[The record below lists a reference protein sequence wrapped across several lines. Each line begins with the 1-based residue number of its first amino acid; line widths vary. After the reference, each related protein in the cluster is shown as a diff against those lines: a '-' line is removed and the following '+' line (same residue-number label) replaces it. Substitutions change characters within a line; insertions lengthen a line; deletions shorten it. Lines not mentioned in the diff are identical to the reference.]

1 MNQQWT
7 ATAVAI
13 IHGLDK
19 KVLLTGFRAQDHRVR
34 AGNDGQIHAKTWMDG
49 FRLESQK
56 RRIAMTA
63 PSTTKERRFAAKYEE
78 PTKLGAVSEC
88 TPSMIILNDIRI
100 VFYVC

>member
-1 MNQQWT
+1 MNQQRT
-7 ATAVAI
+7 ATAVTI

-19 KVLLTGFRAQDHRVR
+19 KVLLTGFRVQDHRVR

-49 FRLESQK
+49 FRLESQE

-63 PSTTKERRFAAKYEE
+63 PSTTEERRFAAKYEE

-88 TPSMIILNDIRI
+88 TPSMIILTDITSEL
-100 VFYVC
+100 CLC